1 MKEGGWIVSARFD
14 LALLALPAA
23 ATALA
28 LTLPAPAGPLPLVWF
43 LLLVVAFDVAHVWAT
58 LYVSYL
64 DGEAFARRRRLFL
77 LPIPLALG
85 ASWALHE
92 RSPALFWSILAYVAI
107 HHFASQQ
114 WGFVAL
120 YRLRG
125 GERTDRGL
133 DKLTLWTGALGP
145 VLLWHASP
153 ERRFDWF
160 GHGEE
165 FLVALPP
172 WVAPHIVAVMLVVGC
187 AWVARQV
194 WRFVE
199 GSVVPGKVLWMI
211 AAWLSWSLGIGLA
224 EHPLVSLAAINL
236 LHGIPFLGLVWF
248 RCNRRWEGK
257 PATSLVAWLSRP
269 RMAWAFYGLIVALAL
284 LEEGLWDGAVW
295 GVYLSG
301 LAGLETPA
309 LASPARS
316 LVVAALATPQIV
328 HYALDAWLWKLD
340 GSNPDLH
347 EALGVPLRR

>member
-1 MKEGGWIVSARFD
+1 MWIVSAPFD
-14 LALLALPAA
+14 LALLALPAL
-23 ATALA
+23 ATGLV
-28 LTLPAPAGPLPLVWF
+28 LLLPAHAGPLPLAWF

-77 LPIPLALG
+77 LAVPLALVG
-85 ASWALHE
+85 AALLHT
-92 RSPALFWSILAYVAI
+92 RSPVLFWTALAYVAI

-114 WGFVAL
+114 WGFIAL

-125 GERTDRGL
+125 GERGRADRWL
-133 DKLTLWTGALGP
+133 DKLALWTGALGP

-165 FLVALPP
+165 FLVELPP
-172 WVAPHIVAVMLVVGC
+172 SVAPHLVAVMFVVGI
-187 AWVARQV
+187 AWGARQV
-194 WRFVE
+194 WRTLDGHVT
-199 GSVVPGKVLWMI
+199 PGKVLWMI
-211 AAWLSWSLGIGLA
+211 AAWASWSLGIGLSSN
-224 EHPLVSLAAINL
+224 PLVSLAAINL

-248 RCNRRWEGK
+248 RCRRRWAAEGD
-257 PATSLVAWLSRP
+257 TSFMARLSRP
-269 RMAWAFYGLIVALAL
+269 HRVWAFYGLIVVLAL
-284 LEEGLWDGAVW
+284 LEEGLWDGVVW
-295 GVYLSG
+295 GVYAPALV
-301 LAGLETPA
+301 GLEPPA
-309 LASPARS
+309 LGPVARS

-347 EALGVPLRR
+347 LALGVPLR